1 MKKID
6 ATNKKIL
13 RILQKEGAIT
23 NAELASRIGI
33 APATTLERV
42 KKLVNNGVINKFVAL
57 VEPEKVGKDIT
68 AFVGITLN
76 DHSSKAVKL
85 FNKEICEI
93 PEILECYHVAGDADY
108 ILKVVT
114 ADIRSYELFA
124 IEKLAHISNVGRITT
139 RFVLSKVKQETSIPI
154 E

>member
-23 NAELASRIGI
+23 NAELASRVGI

-42 KKLVNNGVINKFVAL
+42 KKLENSGIIKKFVAL
-57 VEPEKVGKDIT
+57 VDPEKVGKGIT
-68 AFVGITLN
+68 AFVEISLN

-85 FNKEICEI
+85 FNKEVRKI
-93 PEILECYHVAGDADY
+93 PEVLECYHVAGDTDY

-114 ADIRSYELFA
+114 ADIKSYELFA
-124 IEKLAHISNVGRITT
+124 IEKLAHIANVGRIST
-139 RFVLSKVKQETSIPI
+139 RFVLSEVKRETCIPI

>member
-13 RILQKEGAIT
+13 RILQNEGTIT
-23 NAELASRIGI
+23 NAELANRVGI

-42 KKLVNNGVINKFVAL
+42 KKLVNSGTINKFVAL
-57 VEPEKVGKDIT
+57 VDPEKVGKGIT
-68 AFVGITLN
+68 AFVAITLN

-93 PEILECYHVAGDADY
+93 SEVLECYHVAGDADY

-114 ADIRSYELFA
+114 EDIRGYELFA
-124 IEKLAHISNVGRITT
+124 IEKLAHISNVGRITA
-139 RFVLSKVKQETSIPI
+139 RFVLSKVKHETCIPI